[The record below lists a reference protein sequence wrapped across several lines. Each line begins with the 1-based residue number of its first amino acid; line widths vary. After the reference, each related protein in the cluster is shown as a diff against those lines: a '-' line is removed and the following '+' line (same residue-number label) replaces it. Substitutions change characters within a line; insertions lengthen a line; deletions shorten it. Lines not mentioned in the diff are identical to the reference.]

1 MNDPTSSQSLT
12 AAHLKANLD
21 DIQDN
26 VLEPILMRYGRHIF
40 VKFHDGAKARAWLHE
55 LVKRVNVRGQEHA
68 ERRFTVNVGFTHEGL
83 RMLGL
88 SQRSLD
94 SFPEPFR
101 AGMRSRAP
109 LIGDV
114 GVHAPEHWEGGL
126 GGPDIHAMLWLRTDS
141 DEGREEAMQ
150 ILRAEMDAIG
160 GVEVRFVQDTKALA
174 HESGIGS
181 EGEHFGF
188 ADPIS
193 QPPVEGADA
202 PSYPGDG
209 EPQPDGTWRALK
221 PGEFLLGYE
230 DEAGP
235 DGTQTPE
242 PLELRLNGTYLV
254 FRKLYQDVA
263 AFRRYLA
270 TAAKTLYGSDD
281 ADHQELVAAKMMG
294 RWRSGCPL
302 DLSPDKDDLAIA
314 ADPNRRNDFTYEGD
328 DAGVRCP
335 RGAHLRRANPR
346 ATELKRATA
355 VRRHRLIRRGVEY
368 GPHLADGA
376 LQDDGVDR
384 GLINL
389 FIQRAG
395 PDQRRKRR
403 RIADVRARRQAA
415 DAVRPADLRPRQG
428 RRVPVRPGPRGA
440 RRTHRAEVLGS
451 ARTRPGRMPARGSAR
466 RRPPPRLTVASRSA
480 RPPTTRSLRPTRPEP
495 RGARHA
501 RRREGTADRRP
512 TADDARSDGA
522 PMTVRRS
529 PG

>member
-1 MNDPTSSQSLT
+1 MLTPKSVGSLRST
-12 AAHLKANLD
+12 DLADNMH

-26 VLEPILMRYGRHIF
+26 AVTWILMRYGRHIF
-40 VKFHDGAKARAWLHE
+40 LKFTDGEKARAWLRVM
-55 LVKRVNVRGQEHA
+55 VKRVNARAVEHGT
-68 ERRFTVNVGFTHEGL
+68 RFSVNIGFTHEGL
-83 RMLGL
+83 KALGL

-94 SFPEPFR
+94 SFPEAFR
-101 AGMRSRAP
+101 VGPRGRAE
-109 LIGDV
+109 LVGDV
-114 GVHAPEHWEGGL
+114 GPHAPEHWEGGL
-126 GGPDIHAMLWLRTDS
+126 GGPDIHAMAWIRTDS
-141 DEGREEAMQ
+141 AEGREEATR
-150 ILRAEMDAIG
+150 IVRAEMDAIG
-160 GVEVRFVQDTKALA
+160 GVELRFVQDTKALA

-302 DLSPDKDDLAIA
+302 DLSPDKDDPAIA

-389 FIQRAG
+389 FIQADIERQFEFIQKEWMGGGEFTGLDPNEQDPINGANG
-395 PDQRRKRR
+395 DGSQMSVPGAKRPMLF
-403 RIADVRARRQAA
+403 DLPTFVLVKGGEYLFVPGLAA
-415 DAVRPADLRPRQG
+415 L
-428 RRVPVRPGPRGA
+428 
-440 RRTHRAEVLGS
+440 
-451 ARTRPGRMPARGSAR
+451 
-466 RRPPPRLTVASRSA
+466 
-480 RPPTTRSLRPTRPEP
+480 
-495 RGARHA
+495 
-501 RRREGTADRRP
+501 
-512 TADDARSDGA
+512 DGLIEQKF
-522 PMTVRRS
+522 
-529 PG
+529 